1 MICLFMSRTL
11 PNTLTREI
19 AMRKTK
25 KRTEVSPNHP
35 VARLTLEQQ
44 FMVVSSALNRATQQG
59 NTKAING
66 LAMML
71 KGYEEAIAKQKQQAK

>member
-1 MICLFMSRTL
+1 M
-11 PNTLTREI
+11 
-19 AMRKTK
+19 K

-44 FMVVSSALNRATQQG
+44 FMVVAGALNRATQQG
-59 NTKAING
+59 NTKGIQG

-71 KGYEEAIAKQKQQAK
+71 KGYEEAIAKQNQEAK

>member
-1 MICLFMSRTL
+1 M
-11 PNTLTREI
+11 
-19 AMRKTK
+19 K

-35 VARLTLEQQ
+35 VVRMSLEQQ
-44 FMVVSSALNRATQQG
+44 FMVVAGALNRATQQG

>member
-1 MICLFMSRTL
+1 MVGLFMSRTL

-44 FMVVSSALNRATQQG
+44 FMVVAGALNRATQQG
-59 NTKAING
+59 NTKGIQG

-71 KGYEEAIAKQKQQAK
+71 KGYEEAIAKKNQEAK

>member
-1 MICLFMSRTL
+1 M
-11 PNTLTREI
+11 
-19 AMRKTK
+19 K

-44 FMVVSSALNRATQQG
+44 FMVVASALNRATQQS
-59 NTKAING
+59 NTKAIQG

-71 KGYEEAIAKQKQQAK
+71 KGYEEAIAEQKQQAK